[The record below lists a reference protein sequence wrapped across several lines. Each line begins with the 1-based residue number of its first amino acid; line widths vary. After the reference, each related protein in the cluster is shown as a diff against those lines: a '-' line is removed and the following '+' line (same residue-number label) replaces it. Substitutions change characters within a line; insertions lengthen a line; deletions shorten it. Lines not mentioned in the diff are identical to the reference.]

1 MDRRSAINTHYMR
14 LIFGACLAALVFS
27 ESFSVKLTSFHV
39 GSVLRLRGARGNA
52 YDGKEWLL
60 HEWEEGD
67 FDRSEEAPAE
77 EVNKE
82 REEISSMDSSDSD
95 IIVNTTKVKSDED
108 MKNELAEALKGLSF
122 NTSETGESF
131 NYSETMYNFGISKEY
146 LEKEVFTGAHK
157 RERRNGHIIDEKE
170 RIKNGTYRAMAPI
183 PGTAVPIISY
193 AQPTGLWRPGMDP
206 DDPKFASAGPVH
218 LDAYRSTRLTGNHRL
233 SADIQKLLHRGISA
247 HVHASCS
254 HLRPGSLLTT
264 TNRGSPTRCTTTQ
277 RWHDSLLSLS
287 LLPDVC
293 ASCGRMIR
301 NPSLKGLCIMP
312 RTQSKETC
320 SRDSQMSIGDGNRA
334 DL

>member
-1 MDRRSAINTHYMR
+1 MSKRMDRRSAINTHYMR

-157 RERRNGHIIDEKE
+157 RELKKALFTRLMMDIQTPQWIIDEKE

-183 PGTAVPIISY
+183 PGTAVPY

-206 DDPKFASAGPVH
+206 DDPKFASAGPAVCGYSEAAASGFAPH
-218 LDAYRSTRLTGNHRL
+218 NYKSWVPDAMHNYPKLWEDDPKPFAERLVYNATDPEQGNL
-233 SADIQKLLHRGISA
+233 FEGFSDEYWG
-247 HVHASCS
+247 
-254 HLRPGSLLTT
+254 
-264 TNRGSPTRCTTTQ
+264 
-277 RWHDSLLSLS
+277 W
-287 LLPDVC
+287 
-293 ASCGRMIR
+293 
-301 NPSLKGLCIMP
+301 
-312 RTQSKETC
+312 
-320 SRDSQMSIGDGNRA
+320 
-334 DL
+334 